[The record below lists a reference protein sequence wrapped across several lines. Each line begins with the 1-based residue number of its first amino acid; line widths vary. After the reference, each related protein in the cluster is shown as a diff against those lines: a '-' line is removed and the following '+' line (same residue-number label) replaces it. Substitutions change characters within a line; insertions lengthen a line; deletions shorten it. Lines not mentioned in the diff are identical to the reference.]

1 MASMK
6 YREILKMGKA
16 EKEGKI
22 KELKIEMIKSN
33 ANAQKAA
40 KAKEIKR
47 MIAKIIASN
56 R

>member
-6 YREILKMGKA
+6 YSEISKMGKA
-16 EKEGKI
+16 EKESKI
-22 KELKIEMIKSN
+22 KELKIEMIKSS

-56 R
+56 K

>member
-6 YREILKMGKA
+6 YREISKMSKA
-16 EKEGKI
+16 ERESKLR
-22 KELKIEMIKSN
+22 ELKIEMIKSK

-40 KAKEIKR
+40 KAKEIKK